1 LVPEIFQFQLQLQSK
16 KCCTRILKKFLTFF
30 MLCVRFYFHFKDFFK
45 IRYEFKYQSLSE
57 EYSCFTCVPRKL
69 NFVFDRKYFTFD
81 KKKKI
86 KATWNTSLIL
96 VFFEHMTFQPNY
108 FEWQSSIFM
117 RQLKWIMFFLFWIK
131 WIEIL
136 FFDELALL
144 PWMLPNKIK
153 SFKNGKKV
161 FPVG

>member
-1 LVPEIFQFQLQLQSK
+1 MYVSTSISK
-16 KCCTRILKKFLTFF
+16 TFLKSDMNSNIKVWVRNTHVLLACQENWILFLTKNILLLLKKKYIY
-30 MLCVRFYFHFKDFFK
+30 YF
-45 IRYEFKYQSLSE
+45 
-57 EYSCFTCVPRKL
+57 
-69 NFVFDRKYFTFD
+69 
-81 KKKKI
+81 

-96 VFFEHMTFQPNY
+96 VLFEHMTFRPNY

-117 RQLKWIMFFLFWIK
+117 RRLKWIMFFLFWIK

-153 SFKNGKKV
+153 SFKNGKKFFQLV
-161 FPVG
+161 NDALNAVA